1 MANLKEEEQ
10 ININPRAGNLVED
23 VRDLSRLIKKDYKI
37 SGENSWVVLEKYIKE
52 KDVTIK
58 NAISYAP
65 EMGSGERYV
74 ISIVIIYGENHEEDF
89 GKELRE
95 EVIKINDDLVIETE
109 QEIERLPRKGL
120 EKAIR
125 KIMKKLRL
133 EEYI

>member
-1 MANLKEEEQ
+1 MKNREGKEQ
-10 ININPRAGNLVED
+10 ININPRAGNLVDD
-23 VRDLSRLIKKDYKI
+23 VRDLSRLIKRNYKI
-37 SGENSWVVLEKYIKE
+37 SGENTWAVLEKYIKN
-52 KDVTIK
+52 KKVTIK

-65 EMGSGERYV
+65 EIGKGERYV
-74 ISIVIIYGENHEEDF
+74 ISIIIIYGKNHEEDF

-95 EVIKINDDLVIETE
+95 SVIKINDDLVIETE

-125 KIMKKLRL
+125 KIMKKLNL